1 MKRYEKYKDSGFIDI
16 GEIPVNWQVVNFRYL
31 IDILT
36 DFTANGSFGDLAKN
50 VEYLDEGYSRLI
62 RLTDLRSNYENVG
75 IYISEDAHSYLSKS
89 ELFGDEVLL
98 ANVGAYAGLA
108 WMFKNFNGKATLGP
122 NMFLLRFNSKLNNDF
137 AYISLISNYLH
148 NQLLNKATSSAQPK
162 LNKDDVRSCHFILPP
177 FSEQT
182 AIAAFLNHKT
192 AQIDAL
198 IEKKEQLVE
207 KLKGQRQAII
217 NEAVTKGLNPNIP
230 MKDSGIECLGEIP
243 EHWEVNFIKRGVD
256 LLTDYEANGSF
267 DSIKNNV
274 IFTDET
280 GYAWYVR
287 ATDLENNFI
296 SDENLVR
303 WVDENSYNFLEK
315 TKLFGGEL
323 LVAKRGEIGK
333 VYLMPKVTVKATLAP
348 NLYLVRLNEKL
359 DAQFVWYFFESELGK
374 SQLKLKDRSTTMGA
388 LYKDDF
394 KEIPIVFP
402 PFEEQVEIKNNLN
415 IISEKYNNVT
425 ESVSLSIDKLKL
437 YRQSFISEAV
447 TDKIDVRD
455 WELTKTN

>member
-1 MKRYEKYKDSGFIDI
+1 MEIGEVENKERIDLKSQNGTTSIINKIMNQKTIPVFKKYSAYKDSG
-16 GEIPVNWQVVNFRYL
+16 
-31 IDILT
+31 
-36 DFTANGSFGDLAKN
+36 
-50 VEYLDEGYSRLI
+50 VE
-62 RLTDLRSNYENVG
+62 
-75 IYISEDAHSYLSKS
+75 
-89 ELFGDEVLL
+89 
-98 ANVGAYAGLA
+98 
-108 WMFKNFNGKATLGP
+108 W
-122 NMFLLRFNSKLNNDF
+122 
-137 AYISLISNYLH
+137 
-148 NQLLNKATSSAQPK
+148 
-162 LNKDDVRSCHFILPP
+162 
-177 FSEQT
+177 
-182 AIAAFLNHKT
+182 
-192 AQIDAL
+192 
-198 IEKKEQLVE
+198 
-207 KLKGQRQAII
+207 
-217 NEAVTKGLNPNIP
+217 
-230 MKDSGIECLGEIP
+230 LGEIP

-437 YRQSFISEAV
+437 YRQSLISEAV
-447 TDKIDVRD
+447 TGKIDVRD

>member
-1 MKRYEKYKDSGFIDI
+1 MKRYEKYKNSGVERI
-16 GEIPVNWQVVNFRYL
+16 GEIPAGWNVKRLKHFAKICNGKDQKEVL
-31 IDILT
+31 IDE
-36 DFTANGSFGDLAKN
+36 GGYPVFGTGG
-50 VEYLDEGYSRLI
+50 E
-62 RLTDLRSNYENVG
+62 
-75 IYISEDAHSYLSKS
+75 
-89 ELFGDEVLL
+89 FGRASTFLYDKPSVLL
-98 ANVGAYAGLA
+98 GRKGTIDKPFYIEEPFWTVD
-108 WMFKNFNGKATLGP
+108 TLFYTQIKENTNP
-122 NMFLLRFNSKLNNDF
+122 KYFFYLCKTIPFDF
-137 AYISLISNYLH
+137 Y
-148 NQLLNKATSSAQPK
+148 QESSAVPSMTQEN
-162 LNKDDVRSCHFILPP
+162 LNEILFSSPSL
-177 FSEQT
+177 SEQT
-182 AIAAFLNHKT
+182 TIAAFLDHKT

-198 IEKKEQLVE
+198 IEKKEQLIE

-230 MKDSGIECLGEIP
+230 MKDSGIEWLGEIP

-437 YRQSFISEAV
+437 YRQSLISEAV
-447 TDKIDVRD
+447 TGKIDVRD